1 MYKRQ
6 VLNRAND
13 SATTLSDVQLS
24 TQLTKDYQILVTS
37 APVMNQVIKEL
48 GLNMKASELASTIS
62 VDTPSDTRVLQITVT
77 SDDPKRAKDIAD
89 KVAQVSS
96 KKICDIMKIEQVN
109 VIEEG
114 SLSEEPAVD
123 TVQKWTIIG
132 LALSLIHIYAQYSNT
147 NNANNTDTDSQSTYR
162 YSYVAGNSTNN
173 SQTADEH
180 QKKQKK
186 HNRFL
191 DGHSATKTTWPKKFL
206 SIVLSAA
213 IFGVVAGSAMYGTY
227 KLSLIHILILHIRMD
242 LRLMRLDI
250 FHSRL
255 LCRKIFQQQS
265 GRLYFQ
271 ALLLQAD
278 SGLFIERRKK
288 NLQGR
293 RWKSLISVSYTHL
306 GLDGTGS

>member
-1 MYKRQ
+1 MGKDNVQNDEVEIDIGHILSILWEKILVIIATGIIVGLAGFLVSKFLITPKYESETKLY

-114 SLSEEPAVD
+114 SMSEEPAVD
-123 TVQKWTIIG
+123 TVQKWTLIG
-132 LALSLIHIYAQYSNT
+132 LAL
-147 NNANNTDTDSQSTYR
+147 
-162 YSYVAGNSTNN
+162 G
-173 SQTADEH
+173 
-180 QKKQKK
+180 
-186 HNRFL
+186 
-191 DGHSATKTTWPKKFL
+191 
-206 SIVLSAA
+206 IVLSCAV
-213 IFGVVAGSAMYGTY
+213 IIIRSMLDDTVKTTEDVEEYFD
-227 KLSLIHILILHIRMD
+227 LSTLAVIPISEEMD
-242 LRLMRLDI
+242 DGLGKNKK
-250 FHSRL
+250 SR
-255 LCRKIFQQQS
+255 KT
-265 GRLYFQ
+265 
-271 ALLLQAD
+271 
-278 SGLFIERRKK
+278 KK
-288 NLQGR
+288 KR
-293 RWKSLISVSYTHL
+293 SK
-306 GLDGTGS
+306 

>member
-1 MYKRQ
+1 MGKDNVQNDEVEIDIGHILSILWEKILLIIATGIIVGLAGFLVSKFLITPKYESETKLY

-77 SDDPKRAKDIAD
+77 SNDPKRAKDIAD

-123 TVQKWTIIG
+123 TVQKWTLIG
-132 LALSLIHIYAQYSNT
+132 LAL
-147 NNANNTDTDSQSTYR
+147 
-162 YSYVAGNSTNN
+162 G
-173 SQTADEH
+173 
-180 QKKQKK
+180 
-186 HNRFL
+186 
-191 DGHSATKTTWPKKFL
+191 
-206 SIVLSAA
+206 IVLSCAV
-213 IFGVVAGSAMYGTY
+213 IIIRSMLDDTVKTTEDVEKYFD
-227 KLSLIHILILHIRMD
+227 LSTLAVIPISEEMD
-242 LRLMRLDI
+242 DGLGKNKK
-250 FHSRL
+250 SR
-255 LCRKIFQQQS
+255 KT
-265 GRLYFQ
+265 
-271 ALLLQAD
+271 
-278 SGLFIERRKK
+278 KK
-288 NLQGR
+288 KR
-293 RWKSLISVSYTHL
+293 SK
-306 GLDGTGS
+306 

>member
-1 MYKRQ
+1 MGKDNVQNDEVEIDIGHILSILWEKILVIIATGIIVGLAGFLVSKFLITPKYESETKLY

-77 SDDPKRAKDIAD
+77 SDDPKRANDIAD

-123 TVQKWTIIG
+123 TVQKWTLIG
-132 LALSLIHIYAQYSNT
+132 LAL
-147 NNANNTDTDSQSTYR
+147 
-162 YSYVAGNSTNN
+162 G
-173 SQTADEH
+173 
-180 QKKQKK
+180 
-186 HNRFL
+186 
-191 DGHSATKTTWPKKFL
+191 
-206 SIVLSAA
+206 IVLSCAV
-213 IFGVVAGSAMYGTY
+213 IIIRSMLDDTVKTTEDVEKYFD
-227 KLSLIHILILHIRMD
+227 LSTLAVIPISEEMD
-242 LRLMRLDI
+242 DGLGKNKK
-250 FHSRL
+250 SR
-255 LCRKIFQQQS
+255 KT
-265 GRLYFQ
+265 
-271 ALLLQAD
+271 
-278 SGLFIERRKK
+278 KK
-288 NLQGR
+288 KR
-293 RWKSLISVSYTHL
+293 SK
-306 GLDGTGS
+306 

>member
-1 MYKRQ
+1 MGKDNVQNDEVEIDIGHILSILWEKILVIIATGIIVGLAGFLVSNFLITPKYESETKLY

-114 SLSEEPAVD
+114 SMSEEPAVD
-123 TVQKWTIIG
+123 TVQKWTLIG
-132 LALSLIHIYAQYSNT
+132 LAL
-147 NNANNTDTDSQSTYR
+147 
-162 YSYVAGNSTNN
+162 G
-173 SQTADEH
+173 
-180 QKKQKK
+180 
-186 HNRFL
+186 
-191 DGHSATKTTWPKKFL
+191 
-206 SIVLSAA
+206 IVLSCAV
-213 IFGVVAGSAMYGTY
+213 IIIRSMLDDTVKTTEDVEKYFD
-227 KLSLIHILILHIRMD
+227 LSTLAVIPISEEMD
-242 LRLMRLDI
+242 DGLGKNKK
-250 FHSRL
+250 SR
-255 LCRKIFQQQS
+255 KT
-265 GRLYFQ
+265 
-271 ALLLQAD
+271 
-278 SGLFIERRKK
+278 KK
-288 NLQGR
+288 KR
-293 RWKSLISVSYTHL
+293 SK
-306 GLDGTGS
+306 

>member
-1 MYKRQ
+1 MGKDNVQNDEVEIDIGHILSILWEKILVIIATGIIVGLAGFLVSKFLITPKYESETKLY

-96 KKICDIMKIEQVN
+96 KKICDIMKIEHVN

-123 TVQKWTIIG
+123 TVQKWTLIG
-132 LALSLIHIYAQYSNT
+132 LAL
-147 NNANNTDTDSQSTYR
+147 
-162 YSYVAGNSTNN
+162 G
-173 SQTADEH
+173 
-180 QKKQKK
+180 
-186 HNRFL
+186 
-191 DGHSATKTTWPKKFL
+191 
-206 SIVLSAA
+206 IVLSCAV
-213 IFGVVAGSAMYGTY
+213 IIIRSMLDDTVKTTEDVEKYFD
-227 KLSLIHILILHIRMD
+227 LSTLAVIPISEEMD
-242 LRLMRLDI
+242 DGLGKNKK
-250 FHSRL
+250 SR
-255 LCRKIFQQQS
+255 KT
-265 GRLYFQ
+265 
-271 ALLLQAD
+271 
-278 SGLFIERRKK
+278 KK
-288 NLQGR
+288 KR
-293 RWKSLISVSYTHL
+293 SK
-306 GLDGTGS
+306 

>member
-1 MYKRQ
+1 MQQMGKDNVQNDEVEIDIGHILSILWEKILVIIATGIIVGLAGFLVSKFLITPKYESETKLY

-77 SDDPKRAKDIAD
+77 SDNPKRAKDIAD

-123 TVQKWTIIG
+123 TVQKWTLIG
-132 LALSLIHIYAQYSNT
+132 LAL
-147 NNANNTDTDSQSTYR
+147 
-162 YSYVAGNSTNN
+162 G
-173 SQTADEH
+173 
-180 QKKQKK
+180 
-186 HNRFL
+186 
-191 DGHSATKTTWPKKFL
+191 
-206 SIVLSAA
+206 IVLSCAV
-213 IFGVVAGSAMYGTY
+213 IIIRSMLDDTVKTTEDVEKYFD
-227 KLSLIHILILHIRMD
+227 LSTLAVIPISEEMD
-242 LRLMRLDI
+242 DGLGKNKK
-250 FHSRL
+250 SR
-255 LCRKIFQQQS
+255 KT
-265 GRLYFQ
+265 
-271 ALLLQAD
+271 
-278 SGLFIERRKK
+278 KK
-288 NLQGR
+288 KR
-293 RWKSLISVSYTHL
+293 SK
-306 GLDGTGS
+306 

>member
-1 MYKRQ
+1 MGKDNVQNDEVEIDIGHILSILWEKILVIIATGIIVGLAGFLVSKFLITPKYESETKLY

-77 SDDPKRAKDIAD
+77 SNDPKRAKDIAD

-123 TVQKWTIIG
+123 TVQKWTLIG
-132 LALSLIHIYAQYSNT
+132 LAL
-147 NNANNTDTDSQSTYR
+147 
-162 YSYVAGNSTNN
+162 G
-173 SQTADEH
+173 
-180 QKKQKK
+180 
-186 HNRFL
+186 
-191 DGHSATKTTWPKKFL
+191 
-206 SIVLSAA
+206 IVLSCAV
-213 IFGVVAGSAMYGTY
+213 IIIRSML
-227 KLSLIHILILHIRMD
+227 KLLKMLRSILILAH
-242 LRLMRLDI
+242 LQL
-250 FHSRL
+250 F
-255 LCRKIFQQQS
+255 
-265 GRLYFQ
+265 LYQ
-271 ALLLQAD
+271 KRWMMVWERIKSLERQ
-278 SGLFIERRKK
+278 RRKEASK
-288 NLQGR
+288 QECKR
-293 RWKSLISVSYTHL
+293 YA
-306 GLDGTGS
+306 DD

>member
-1 MYKRQ
+1 MGKDNVQNDEVEIDIGHILSILWEKILLIIATGIIVGLAGFLVSKFLITPKYESETKLY

-123 TVQKWTIIG
+123 TVQKWTLIG
-132 LALSLIHIYAQYSNT
+132 LAL
-147 NNANNTDTDSQSTYR
+147 
-162 YSYVAGNSTNN
+162 G
-173 SQTADEH
+173 
-180 QKKQKK
+180 
-186 HNRFL
+186 
-191 DGHSATKTTWPKKFL
+191 
-206 SIVLSAA
+206 IVLSCAVIIIRSMLDDTVKTTEDVEKYFA
-213 IFGVVAGSAMYGTY
+213 
-227 KLSLIHILILHIRMD
+227 LSTLAVIPISEEMD
-242 LRLMRLDI
+242 DGLGKNKK
-250 FHSRL
+250 SR
-255 LCRKIFQQQS
+255 KT
-265 GRLYFQ
+265 
-271 ALLLQAD
+271 
-278 SGLFIERRKK
+278 KK
-288 NLQGR
+288 KR
-293 RWKSLISVSYTHL
+293 SK
-306 GLDGTGS
+306 

>member
-1 MYKRQ
+1 MGKDNVQNDEVEIDIGHILSILWEKILVIIATGIIVGLAGFLVSKFLITPKYESETKLY

-48 GLNMKASELASTIS
+48 GLNMKASELALTIS

-123 TVQKWTIIG
+123 TVQKWTLIG
-132 LALSLIHIYAQYSNT
+132 LAL
-147 NNANNTDTDSQSTYR
+147 
-162 YSYVAGNSTNN
+162 G
-173 SQTADEH
+173 
-180 QKKQKK
+180 
-186 HNRFL
+186 
-191 DGHSATKTTWPKKFL
+191 
-206 SIVLSAA
+206 IVLSCAV
-213 IFGVVAGSAMYGTY
+213 IIIRSMLDDTVKTTEDVEKYFD
-227 KLSLIHILILHIRMD
+227 LSTLAVIPISEEMD
-242 LRLMRLDI
+242 DGLGKNKK
-250 FHSRL
+250 SR
-255 LCRKIFQQQS
+255 KT
-265 GRLYFQ
+265 
-271 ALLLQAD
+271 
-278 SGLFIERRKK
+278 KK
-288 NLQGR
+288 KR
-293 RWKSLISVSYTHL
+293 SK
-306 GLDGTGS
+306 

>member
-1 MYKRQ
+1 MGKDNVQNDEVEIDIGHILSILWEKILVIIATGIIVGLAGFLVSKFLITPKYESETKLY

-114 SLSEEPAVD
+114 SMSEEPAVD
-123 TVQKWTIIG
+123 TVQKWTLIG
-132 LALSLIHIYAQYSNT
+132 LAL
-147 NNANNTDTDSQSTYR
+147 
-162 YSYVAGNSTNN
+162 G
-173 SQTADEH
+173 
-180 QKKQKK
+180 
-186 HNRFL
+186 
-191 DGHSATKTTWPKKFL
+191 
-206 SIVLSAA
+206 IVLSCAV
-213 IFGVVAGSAMYGTY
+213 IIIRSMLDDTVKTTEDVEKYFD
-227 KLSLIHILILHIRMD
+227 LSTLAVIPISEEMD
-242 LRLMRLDI
+242 DGLGKNKK
-250 FHSRL
+250 F
-255 LCRKIFQQQS
+255 RKT
-265 GRLYFQ
+265 
-271 ALLLQAD
+271 
-278 SGLFIERRKK
+278 KK
-288 NLQGR
+288 KR
-293 RWKSLISVSYTHL
+293 SK
-306 GLDGTGS
+306 

>member
-1 MYKRQ
+1 MGKDNVQNDEVEIDIGHILSILWEKILVIIATGIIVGLAGFLVSKFLITPKYESETKLY

-37 APVMNQVIKEL
+37 APVMNRVIKEL

-123 TVQKWTIIG
+123 TVQKWTLIG
-132 LALSLIHIYAQYSNT
+132 LAL
-147 NNANNTDTDSQSTYR
+147 
-162 YSYVAGNSTNN
+162 G
-173 SQTADEH
+173 
-180 QKKQKK
+180 
-186 HNRFL
+186 
-191 DGHSATKTTWPKKFL
+191 
-206 SIVLSAA
+206 IVLSCAV
-213 IFGVVAGSAMYGTY
+213 IIIRSMLDDTVKTTEDVEKYFD
-227 KLSLIHILILHIRMD
+227 LSTLAVIPISEEMD
-242 LRLMRLDI
+242 DGLGKNKK
-250 FHSRL
+250 SR
-255 LCRKIFQQQS
+255 KT
-265 GRLYFQ
+265 
-271 ALLLQAD
+271 
-278 SGLFIERRKK
+278 KK
-288 NLQGR
+288 KR
-293 RWKSLISVSYTHL
+293 SK
-306 GLDGTGS
+306 

>member
-1 MYKRQ
+1 MGKDNVQNDEVEIDIGHILSILWEKILVIIATGIIVGLAGFLVSKFLITPKYESETKLY

-123 TVQKWTIIG
+123 TVQKWTLIG
-132 LALSLIHIYAQYSNT
+132 LAL
-147 NNANNTDTDSQSTYR
+147 
-162 YSYVAGNSTNN
+162 G
-173 SQTADEH
+173 
-180 QKKQKK
+180 
-186 HNRFL
+186 
-191 DGHSATKTTWPKKFL
+191 
-206 SIVLSAA
+206 IVLSCAV
-213 IFGVVAGSAMYGTY
+213 IIIRSMLDDTVKTTEDVEKYFD
-227 KLSLIHILILHIRMD
+227 LSTLAVIPISEEMD
-242 LRLMRLDI
+242 DGLGKNKK
-250 FHSRL
+250 F
-255 LCRKIFQQQS
+255 RKT
-265 GRLYFQ
+265 
-271 ALLLQAD
+271 
-278 SGLFIERRKK
+278 KK
-288 NLQGR
+288 KR
-293 RWKSLISVSYTHL
+293 SK
-306 GLDGTGS
+306 

>member
-1 MYKRQ
+1 MGKDNVQNDEVEIDIGHILSILWEKILLIIATGIIVGLAGFLVSKFLITPKYESETKLY

-123 TVQKWTIIG
+123 TVQKWTLMG
-132 LALSLIHIYAQYSNT
+132 LAL
-147 NNANNTDTDSQSTYR
+147 
-162 YSYVAGNSTNN
+162 G
-173 SQTADEH
+173 
-180 QKKQKK
+180 
-186 HNRFL
+186 
-191 DGHSATKTTWPKKFL
+191 
-206 SIVLSAA
+206 IVLSCAV
-213 IFGVVAGSAMYGTY
+213 IIIRSMLDDTVKTTEDVEKYFD
-227 KLSLIHILILHIRMD
+227 LSTLAVIPISEEMD
-242 LRLMRLDI
+242 DGLGKNKK
-250 FHSRL
+250 SR
-255 LCRKIFQQQS
+255 KT
-265 GRLYFQ
+265 
-271 ALLLQAD
+271 
-278 SGLFIERRKK
+278 KK
-288 NLQGR
+288 KR
-293 RWKSLISVSYTHL
+293 SK
-306 GLDGTGS
+306 

>member
-1 MYKRQ
+1 MGKDNVQNDEVEIDIGHILSILWEKILVIIATGIIVGLAGFLVSKFLITPKYESETKLY

-114 SLSEEPAVD
+114 SMSEEPAVD
-123 TVQKWTIIG
+123 TVQKWTLIG
-132 LALSLIHIYAQYSNT
+132 LAL
-147 NNANNTDTDSQSTYR
+147 
-162 YSYVAGNSTNN
+162 G
-173 SQTADEH
+173 
-180 QKKQKK
+180 
-186 HNRFL
+186 
-191 DGHSATKTTWPKKFL
+191 
-206 SIVLSAA
+206 IVLSCAVIIIRSMLDDTVKTTVDVEKYFDLSKLA
-213 IFGVVAGSAMYGTY
+213 VIPISEEMDDGLGKNKKSRKTKKKRSKYTGV
-227 KLSLIHILILHIRMD
+227 
-242 LRLMRLDI
+242 
-250 FHSRL
+250 
-255 LCRKIFQQQS
+255 
-265 GRLYFQ
+265 
-271 ALLLQAD
+271 
-278 SGLFIERRKK
+278 
-288 NLQGR
+288 
-293 RWKSLISVSYTHL
+293 
-306 GLDGTGS
+306 

>member
-1 MYKRQ
+1 MGKDNVQNDEVEIDIGHILSILWEKILVIIATGIIVGLAGFLVSKFLITPKYESETKLY

-114 SLSEEPAVD
+114 SMSEEPAVD
-123 TVQKWTIIG
+123 TVQKWTLIG
-132 LALSLIHIYAQYSNT
+132 LALGIALSCAVIIIRSMLD
-147 NNANNTDTDSQSTYR
+147 DT
-162 YSYVAGNSTNN
+162 V
-173 SQTADEH
+173 
-180 QKKQKK
+180 
-186 HNRFL
+186 
-191 DGHSATKTTWPKKFL
+191 KTTEDVEKYFDLSTLAVIPISEEMDDGLGKNKK
-206 SIVLSAA
+206 
-213 IFGVVAGSAMYGTY
+213 
-227 KLSLIHILILHIRMD
+227 
-242 LRLMRLDI
+242 
-250 FHSRL
+250 SR
-255 LCRKIFQQQS
+255 KT
-265 GRLYFQ
+265 
-271 ALLLQAD
+271 
-278 SGLFIERRKK
+278 KK
-288 NLQGR
+288 KR
-293 RWKSLISVSYTHL
+293 SK
-306 GLDGTGS
+306 

>member
-1 MYKRQ
+1 MGKDNVQNDEVEIDIGHILSILWEKILVIIATGIIVGLAGFLVSKFLITHNYESETKLY

-77 SDDPKRAKDIAD
+77 SNDPKRAKDIAD

-123 TVQKWTIIG
+123 TVQKWTLIG
-132 LALSLIHIYAQYSNT
+132 LAL
-147 NNANNTDTDSQSTYR
+147 
-162 YSYVAGNSTNN
+162 G
-173 SQTADEH
+173 
-180 QKKQKK
+180 
-186 HNRFL
+186 
-191 DGHSATKTTWPKKFL
+191 
-206 SIVLSAA
+206 IVLSCAV
-213 IFGVVAGSAMYGTY
+213 IIIRSMLDDTVKTTEDVEKYFD
-227 KLSLIHILILHIRMD
+227 LSTLAVIPISEEMD
-242 LRLMRLDI
+242 DGLGKNKK
-250 FHSRL
+250 SR
-255 LCRKIFQQQS
+255 KT
-265 GRLYFQ
+265 
-271 ALLLQAD
+271 
-278 SGLFIERRKK
+278 KK
-288 NLQGR
+288 KR
-293 RWKSLISVSYTHL
+293 SK
-306 GLDGTGS
+306 

>member
-1 MYKRQ
+1 MGKDNVQNDEVEIDIGHILSILWEKILLIIATGIIVGLAGFLVSKFLITPKYESETKLY

-37 APVMNQVIKEL
+37 ATVMNHVIKEL

-123 TVQKWTIIG
+123 TVQKWTLIG
-132 LALSLIHIYAQYSNT
+132 LAL
-147 NNANNTDTDSQSTYR
+147 
-162 YSYVAGNSTNN
+162 G
-173 SQTADEH
+173 
-180 QKKQKK
+180 
-186 HNRFL
+186 
-191 DGHSATKTTWPKKFL
+191 
-206 SIVLSAA
+206 IVLSCAV
-213 IFGVVAGSAMYGTY
+213 IIIRSMLDDTVKTTEDVEKYFD
-227 KLSLIHILILHIRMD
+227 LSTLAVIPISEEMD
-242 LRLMRLDI
+242 DGLGKNKK
-250 FHSRL
+250 SR
-255 LCRKIFQQQS
+255 KT
-265 GRLYFQ
+265 
-271 ALLLQAD
+271 
-278 SGLFIERRKK
+278 KK
-288 NLQGR
+288 KR
-293 RWKSLISVSYTHL
+293 SK
-306 GLDGTGS
+306 

>member
-1 MYKRQ
+1 MGKDNVQNDEVEIDIGHILSILWEKILVIIATGIIVGLAGFLVSKFLITPKYESETKLY

-37 APVMNQVIKEL
+37 APVMNQVMKEL

-123 TVQKWTIIG
+123 TVQKWTLIG
-132 LALSLIHIYAQYSNT
+132 LAL
-147 NNANNTDTDSQSTYR
+147 
-162 YSYVAGNSTNN
+162 G
-173 SQTADEH
+173 
-180 QKKQKK
+180 
-186 HNRFL
+186 
-191 DGHSATKTTWPKKFL
+191 
-206 SIVLSAA
+206 IVLSCA
-213 IFGVVAGSAMYGTY
+213 IIIIRSMLDDTVKTTEDVEKYFD
-227 KLSLIHILILHIRMD
+227 LSTLAVIPISEEMD
-242 LRLMRLDI
+242 DGLGKNKK
-250 FHSRL
+250 SR
-255 LCRKIFQQQS
+255 KT
-265 GRLYFQ
+265 
-271 ALLLQAD
+271 
-278 SGLFIERRKK
+278 KK
-288 NLQGR
+288 KR
-293 RWKSLISVSYTHL
+293 SK
-306 GLDGTGS
+306 

>member
-1 MYKRQ
+1 MGKDNVQNDEVEIDIGHILSILWEKILLIIATGIIVGLAGFLVSKFLITPKYESETKLY

-123 TVQKWTIIG
+123 TVQKWTLIG
-132 LALSLIHIYAQYSNT
+132 LAL
-147 NNANNTDTDSQSTYR
+147 
-162 YSYVAGNSTNN
+162 G
-173 SQTADEH
+173 
-180 QKKQKK
+180 
-186 HNRFL
+186 
-191 DGHSATKTTWPKKFL
+191 
-206 SIVLSAA
+206 IVLSCAV
-213 IFGVVAGSAMYGTY
+213 IIIRSMLDDTVKTTEDVEKYFD
-227 KLSLIHILILHIRMD
+227 LSTLAVIPISEEMD
-242 LRLMRLDI
+242 DGLGKNKK
-250 FHSRL
+250 SR
-255 LCRKIFQQQS
+255 KT
-265 GRLYFQ
+265 
-271 ALLLQAD
+271 
-278 SGLFIERRKK
+278 KK
-288 NLQGR
+288 KR
-293 RWKSLISVSYTHL
+293 SK
-306 GLDGTGS
+306 

>member
-1 MYKRQ
+1 MGKDNVQNDEVEIDIGHILSMLWERILVIIATGIIVGLAGFLVSKFLITPKYESETKLY

-114 SLSEEPAVD
+114 SMSEEPAVD
-123 TVQKWTIIG
+123 TVQKWTLIG
-132 LALSLIHIYAQYSNT
+132 LAL
-147 NNANNTDTDSQSTYR
+147 
-162 YSYVAGNSTNN
+162 G
-173 SQTADEH
+173 
-180 QKKQKK
+180 
-186 HNRFL
+186 
-191 DGHSATKTTWPKKFL
+191 
-206 SIVLSAA
+206 IVLSCAV
-213 IFGVVAGSAMYGTY
+213 IIIRSMLDDTVKTTEDVEKYFD
-227 KLSLIHILILHIRMD
+227 LSTLAVIPISEEMD
-242 LRLMRLDI
+242 DGLGKNKK
-250 FHSRL
+250 SR
-255 LCRKIFQQQS
+255 KT
-265 GRLYFQ
+265 
-271 ALLLQAD
+271 
-278 SGLFIERRKK
+278 KK
-288 NLQGR
+288 KR
-293 RWKSLISVSYTHL
+293 SK
-306 GLDGTGS
+306 

>member
-1 MYKRQ
+1 MGKDNVQNDEVEIEIGHILSILWEKILVIIATGIIVGLAGFLVSKFLITPKYESETKLY

-123 TVQKWTIIG
+123 TVQKWTLIG
-132 LALSLIHIYAQYSNT
+132 LAL
-147 NNANNTDTDSQSTYR
+147 
-162 YSYVAGNSTNN
+162 G
-173 SQTADEH
+173 
-180 QKKQKK
+180 
-186 HNRFL
+186 
-191 DGHSATKTTWPKKFL
+191 
-206 SIVLSAA
+206 IVLSCAV
-213 IFGVVAGSAMYGTY
+213 IIIRSMLDDTVKTTEDVEKYFD
-227 KLSLIHILILHIRMD
+227 LSTLAVIPISEEMD
-242 LRLMRLDI
+242 DGLGKNKK
-250 FHSRL
+250 SR
-255 LCRKIFQQQS
+255 KT
-265 GRLYFQ
+265 
-271 ALLLQAD
+271 
-278 SGLFIERRKK
+278 KK
-288 NLQGR
+288 KR
-293 RWKSLISVSYTHL
+293 SK
-306 GLDGTGS
+306 